1 MRILVIIAI
10 VVILYIIIKSLIGKN
25 TKLSQ
30 KTKKNISYCQDCDT
44 YMPHEEMCKTKNIH
58 LNECEN
64 YKRNS

>member
-10 VVILYIIIKSLIGKN
+10 VVILYMIIKSLIGKN
-25 TKLSQ
+25 TKLNQ

-44 YMPHEEMCKTKNIH
+44 YMPCEELCKTKKIH
-58 LNECEN
+58 FEKCEN